1 MAKHY
6 PREVRERAVRLVLE
20 HEAEYESRSA
30 AIRQIAVKC
39 GVGGE
44 SLRVWV
50 RQARIDAGARAG
62 VTSQESAQIKALR
75 RENAE
80 LRRANEILK
89 AASAFFAAEL
99 DRPTSTR

>member
-1 MAKHY
+1 MSKHY

-20 HEAEYESRSA
+20 HEAEYESPSA
-30 AIRQIAVKC
+30 AIRQIAAKC

-50 RQARIDAGARAG
+50 RQARIDAGTRNG
-62 VTSQESAQIKALR
+62 VTSQESAQIKTLR

-80 LRRANEILK
+80 LRRANEILR
-89 AASAFFAAEL
+89 AASVFFAAEL
-99 DRPTSTR
+99 DRPPTR

>member
-1 MAKHY
+1 M
-6 PREVRERAVRLVLE
+6 LE
-20 HEAEYESRSA
+20 HEAQYESRSA
-30 AIRQIAVKC
+30 AIRRIAVKC

-50 RQARIDAGARAG
+50 RQARVDAGARAG
-62 VTSQESAQIKALR
+62 VTSQESAEMKALR

-89 AASAFFAAEL
+89 AASAFFVAEL
-99 DRPTSTR
+99 GRPATKR